1 MNSTMCTALL
11 TLLSMTLFAGNS
23 VLCRLALLE
32 YKMEPVTY
40 TAVRL
45 ISGALMLWLI
55 MAVRHKN
62 VFKSGTW
69 PGALSLFTYMAC
81 FSWAYVELP
90 TAVGT
95 LIIAVAVQTTMI
107 GFGFFSGERPSRQQ
121 GIGIG
126 IALVGLVFLLLPGLT
141 APPFFSS
148 LSIFISGAAWGVYC
162 LCGKGVSDPAAS
174 TAGNFMKAVPFTLL
188 MMLCLPSQ
196 VSFDNPGMWYA
207 LAAGALASA
216 SGYVIWY
223 MVVVRF
229 TVTVAAVVQLSV
241 PVITAIGG
249 VLFIDEAY
257 ALVNQDNGNDFGREA
272 IEVLLKN
279 MEDHRKDLV
288 VIVAGYSQLMEK
300 FIHSNP
306 GLESRFNKY
315 FYFEDY
321 DGAQLFT
328 ILQSMCVK
336 NGYVL
341 TPEGEALAW
350 RELMALYEDR
360 DENFGNARDVRNLFE
375 QAVAR
380 QSDRVA
386 RLEAPTREQL
396 MELRPEDLAEPGDAS
411 SPQGAMEV

>member
-141 APPFFSS
+141 ADHFYIRCGMGRLLPVRQRRERSRRIDRRKLHEGRS
-148 LSIFISGAAWGVYC
+148 LH
-162 LCGKGVSDPAAS
+162 PAHDALPAF
-174 TAGNFMKAVPFTLL
+174 AGEF
-188 MMLCLPSQ
+188 
-196 VSFDNPGMWYA
+196 
-207 LAAGALASA
+207 
-216 SGYVIWY
+216 
-223 MVVVRF
+223 R
-229 TVTVAAVVQLSV
+229 
-241 PVITAIGG
+241 
-249 VLFIDEAY
+249 
-257 ALVNQDNGNDFGREA
+257 
-272 IEVLLKN
+272 
-279 MEDHRKDLV
+279 
-288 VIVAGYSQLMEK
+288 
-300 FIHSNP
+300 
-306 GLESRFNKY
+306 
-315 FYFEDY
+315 
-321 DGAQLFT
+321 
-328 ILQSMCVK
+328 
-336 NGYVL
+336 
-341 TPEGEALAW
+341 
-350 RELMALYEDR
+350 
-360 DENFGNARDVRNLFE
+360 
-375 QAVAR
+375 
-380 QSDRVA
+380 
-386 RLEAPTREQL
+386 
-396 MELRPEDLAEPGDAS
+396 
-411 SPQGAMEV
+411 

>member
-148 LSIFISGAAWGVYC
+148 LIIFISGAAWGVYC

-257 ALVNQDNGNDFGREA
+257 SLYRSADDSFGLEA
-272 IEVLLKN
+272 IDTIVKG
-279 MEDHRKDLV
+279 MEDHREDLI
-288 VIVAGYSQLMEK
+288 VILAGYTKEMEE
-300 FIHSNP
+300 FLTANS
-306 GLESRFNKY
+306 GLRSRFPNIIE
-315 FYFEDY
+315 FPDY
-321 DGAQLFT
+321 TAEELLAITKLTAKKKGYT
-328 ILQSMCVK
+328 IDETCETPLLQYYEK
-336 NGYVL
+336 RQATDARTAGNGRL
-341 TPEGEALAW
+341 
-350 RELMALYEDR
+350 
-360 DENFGNARDVRNLFE
+360 VRNLVE
-375 QAVAR
+375 DAILN
-380 QSDRVA
+380 QSR
-386 RLEAPTREQL
+386 RLTGGDVTKLTEA
-396 MELRPEDLAEPGDAS
+396 ELAALLSEDFDLSEG
-411 SPQGAMEV
+411 

>member
-69 PGALSLFTYMAC
+69 PGALSLFSYMAC

-148 LSIFISGAAWGVYC
+148 LIIFISGAAWGVYC

-249 VLFIDEAY
+249 VLFVKFLNLFRKEKMNPMIGAAGISAFPMASRVVHKMGLKEDPQ
-257 ALVNQDNGNDFGREA
+257 NF
-272 IEVLLKN
+272 LLMHAAGAN
-279 MEDHRKDLV
+279 
-288 VIVAGYSQLMEK
+288 VAGQIASA
-300 FIHSNP
+300 IVG
-306 GLESRFNKY
+306 GLIIS
-315 FYFEDY
+315 
-321 DGAQLFT
+321 L
-328 ILQSMCVK
+328 
-336 NGYVL
+336 VL
-341 TPEGEALAW
+341 
-350 RELMALYEDR
+350 
-360 DENFGNARDVRNLFE
+360 
-375 QAVAR
+375 
-380 QSDRVA
+380 
-386 RLEAPTREQL
+386 
-396 MELRPEDLAEPGDAS
+396 
-411 SPQGAMEV
+411 

>member
-95 LIIAVAVQTTMI
+95 LIIAVAVQTT
-107 GFGFFSGERPSRQQ
+107 
-121 GIGIG
+121 
-126 IALVGLVFLLLPGLT
+126 LVGLVFLLLPGLT

-148 LSIFISGAAWGVYC
+148 LIIFISGAAWGVYC

-249 VLFIDEAY
+249 VLF
-257 ALVNQDNGNDFGREA
+257 VNEP
-272 IEVLLKN
+272 ITL
-279 MEDHRKDLV
+279 
-288 VIVAGYSQLMEK
+288 
-300 FIHSNP
+300 
-306 GLESRFNKY
+306 
-315 FYFEDY
+315 
-321 DGAQLFT
+321 
-328 ILQSMCVK
+328 
-336 NGYVL
+336 
-341 TPEGEALAW
+341 
-350 RELMALYEDR
+350 
-360 DENFGNARDVRNLFE
+360 
-375 QAVAR
+375 
-380 QSDRVA
+380 RVA
-386 RLEAPTREQL
+386 L
-396 MELRPEDLAEPGDAS
+396 S
-411 SPQGAMEV
+411 SAAILGGIFFATAFRRG

>member
-95 LIIAVAVQTTMI
+95 LIIAVAVQTTVI

-148 LSIFISGAAWGVYC
+148 LIIFISGAAWGVYC

-249 VLFIDEAY
+249 VLF
-257 ALVNQDNGNDFGREA
+257 VNEP
-272 IEVLLKN
+272 ITL
-279 MEDHRKDLV
+279 
-288 VIVAGYSQLMEK
+288 
-300 FIHSNP
+300 
-306 GLESRFNKY
+306 
-315 FYFEDY
+315 
-321 DGAQLFT
+321 
-328 ILQSMCVK
+328 
-336 NGYVL
+336 
-341 TPEGEALAW
+341 
-350 RELMALYEDR
+350 
-360 DENFGNARDVRNLFE
+360 
-375 QAVAR
+375 
-380 QSDRVA
+380 RVA
-386 RLEAPTREQL
+386 L
-396 MELRPEDLAEPGDAS
+396 S
-411 SPQGAMEV
+411 SAAILGGIFFATAFRRG

>member
-141 APPFFSS
+141 APPFF
-148 LSIFISGAAWGVYC
+148 
-162 LCGKGVSDPAAS
+162 
-174 TAGNFMKAVPFTLL
+174 
-188 MMLCLPSQ
+188 
-196 VSFDNPGMWYA
+196 
-207 LAAGALASA
+207 
-216 SGYVIWY
+216 
-223 MVVVRF
+223 
-229 TVTVAAVVQLSV
+229 QLSDHFHIRCGMGRLLSV
-241 PVITAIGG
+241 RQRRERSRRVDRRKLHEGRSLHPAH
-249 VLFIDEAY
+249 D
-257 ALVNQDNGNDFGREA
+257 ALPAF
-272 IEVLLKN
+272 
-279 MEDHRKDLV
+279 
-288 VIVAGYSQLMEK
+288 AGE
-300 FIHSNP
+300 F
-306 GLESRFNKY
+306 R
-315 FYFEDY
+315 
-321 DGAQLFT
+321 
-328 ILQSMCVK
+328 
-336 NGYVL
+336 
-341 TPEGEALAW
+341 
-350 RELMALYEDR
+350 
-360 DENFGNARDVRNLFE
+360 
-375 QAVAR
+375 
-380 QSDRVA
+380 
-386 RLEAPTREQL
+386 
-396 MELRPEDLAEPGDAS
+396 
-411 SPQGAMEV
+411 

>member
-148 LSIFISGAAWGVYC
+148 LIIFISGAAWGVYC

-207 LAAGALASA
+207 LAARSA
-216 SGYVIWY
+216 GFRQRLCDLVHGCG
-223 MVVVRF
+223 
-229 TVTVAAVVQLSV
+229 
-241 PVITAIGG
+241 PVHGHRCG
-249 VLFIDEAY
+249 CCPVE
-257 ALVNQDNGNDFGREA
+257 RSR
-272 IEVLLKN
+272 
-279 MEDHRKDLV
+279 DHRHRWCAVRQRAHYAARCPQFRGHPWRHFLCDGISKRVGLRKEGRGVFTKKNSSGPHPQKGRLV
-288 VIVAGYSQLMEK
+288 EGRAAEVPLTRFLKGYSRY
-300 FIHSNP
+300 
-306 GLESRFNKY
+306 GDVC
-315 FYFEDY
+315 FYEHNSMPSHHFPS
-321 DGAQLFT
+321 
-328 ILQSMCVK
+328 IL
-336 NGYVL
+336 
-341 TPEGEALAW
+341 
-350 RELMALYEDR
+350 
-360 DENFGNARDVRNLFE
+360 
-375 QAVAR
+375 
-380 QSDRVA
+380 
-386 RLEAPTREQL
+386 
-396 MELRPEDLAEPGDAS
+396 
-411 SPQGAMEV
+411 

>member
-126 IALVGLVFLLLPGLT
+126 IALVGLVFQLPDHFYIRCGMGRLLPVRQRRERSRRIDRRKLHEGR
-141 APPFFSS
+141 S
-148 LSIFISGAAWGVYC
+148 LH
-162 LCGKGVSDPAAS
+162 PAHDALPAF
-174 TAGNFMKAVPFTLL
+174 AGEF
-188 MMLCLPSQ
+188 
-196 VSFDNPGMWYA
+196 
-207 LAAGALASA
+207 
-216 SGYVIWY
+216 
-223 MVVVRF
+223 R
-229 TVTVAAVVQLSV
+229 
-241 PVITAIGG
+241 
-249 VLFIDEAY
+249 
-257 ALVNQDNGNDFGREA
+257 
-272 IEVLLKN
+272 
-279 MEDHRKDLV
+279 
-288 VIVAGYSQLMEK
+288 
-300 FIHSNP
+300 
-306 GLESRFNKY
+306 
-315 FYFEDY
+315 
-321 DGAQLFT
+321 
-328 ILQSMCVK
+328 
-336 NGYVL
+336 
-341 TPEGEALAW
+341 
-350 RELMALYEDR
+350 
-360 DENFGNARDVRNLFE
+360 
-375 QAVAR
+375 
-380 QSDRVA
+380 
-386 RLEAPTREQL
+386 
-396 MELRPEDLAEPGDAS
+396 
-411 SPQGAMEV
+411 

>member
-45 ISGALMLWLI
+45 ISGRAD
-55 MAVRHKN
+55 AVADHGRAPQER
-62 VFKSGTW
+62 VQVRTW

-148 LSIFISGAAWGVYC
+148 LIIFISGAAWGVYC

-249 VLFIDEAY
+249 VLF
-257 ALVNQDNGNDFGREA
+257 VNEP
-272 IEVLLKN
+272 ITL
-279 MEDHRKDLV
+279 
-288 VIVAGYSQLMEK
+288 
-300 FIHSNP
+300 
-306 GLESRFNKY
+306 
-315 FYFEDY
+315 
-321 DGAQLFT
+321 
-328 ILQSMCVK
+328 
-336 NGYVL
+336 
-341 TPEGEALAW
+341 
-350 RELMALYEDR
+350 
-360 DENFGNARDVRNLFE
+360 
-375 QAVAR
+375 
-380 QSDRVA
+380 RVA
-386 RLEAPTREQL
+386 L
-396 MELRPEDLAEPGDAS
+396 S
-411 SPQGAMEV
+411 SAAILGGIFFATAFRRG

>member
-148 LSIFISGAAWGVYC
+148 LIIFISGAAWGVYC
-162 LCGKGVSDPAAS
+162 LCGKIGRAS
-174 TAGNFMKAVPFTLL
+174 
-188 MMLCLPSQ
+188 C
-196 VSFDNPGMWYA
+196 
-207 LAAGALASA
+207 
-216 SGYVIWY
+216 
-223 MVVVRF
+223 
-229 TVTVAAVVQLSV
+229 
-241 PVITAIGG
+241 
-249 VLFIDEAY
+249 
-257 ALVNQDNGNDFGREA
+257 RE
-272 IEVLLKN
+272 
-279 MEDHRKDLV
+279 
-288 VIVAGYSQLMEK
+288 
-300 FIHSNP
+300 
-306 GLESRFNKY
+306 
-315 FYFEDY
+315 
-321 DGAQLFT
+321 
-328 ILQSMCVK
+328 
-336 NGYVL
+336 
-341 TPEGEALAW
+341 
-350 RELMALYEDR
+350 
-360 DENFGNARDVRNLFE
+360 
-375 QAVAR
+375 
-380 QSDRVA
+380 RV
-386 RLEAPTREQL
+386 
-396 MELRPEDLAEPGDAS
+396 
-411 SPQGAMEV
+411 

>member
-126 IALVGLVFLLLPGLT
+126 IATGKATEAISRQPEASGKIQTNLLL
-141 APPFFSS
+141 
-148 LSIFISGAAWGVYC
+148 GAALADHFYIR
-162 LCGKGVSDPAAS
+162 CGMGRLLPVRQRRERSRRIDRRKLHEGRSLHPAHDALPAF
-174 TAGNFMKAVPFTLL
+174 AGEF
-188 MMLCLPSQ
+188 
-196 VSFDNPGMWYA
+196 
-207 LAAGALASA
+207 
-216 SGYVIWY
+216 
-223 MVVVRF
+223 R
-229 TVTVAAVVQLSV
+229 
-241 PVITAIGG
+241 
-249 VLFIDEAY
+249 
-257 ALVNQDNGNDFGREA
+257 
-272 IEVLLKN
+272 
-279 MEDHRKDLV
+279 
-288 VIVAGYSQLMEK
+288 
-300 FIHSNP
+300 
-306 GLESRFNKY
+306 
-315 FYFEDY
+315 
-321 DGAQLFT
+321 
-328 ILQSMCVK
+328 
-336 NGYVL
+336 
-341 TPEGEALAW
+341 
-350 RELMALYEDR
+350 
-360 DENFGNARDVRNLFE
+360 
-375 QAVAR
+375 
-380 QSDRVA
+380 
-386 RLEAPTREQL
+386 
-396 MELRPEDLAEPGDAS
+396 
-411 SPQGAMEV
+411 

>member
-148 LSIFISGAAWGVYC
+148 LIIFIR
-162 LCGKGVSDPAAS
+162 CGMGRLLPVRQRRERSRRIDRRKLHEGRSLHPAHDALPAF
-174 TAGNFMKAVPFTLL
+174 AGEF
-188 MMLCLPSQ
+188 
-196 VSFDNPGMWYA
+196 
-207 LAAGALASA
+207 
-216 SGYVIWY
+216 
-223 MVVVRF
+223 R
-229 TVTVAAVVQLSV
+229 
-241 PVITAIGG
+241 
-249 VLFIDEAY
+249 
-257 ALVNQDNGNDFGREA
+257 
-272 IEVLLKN
+272 
-279 MEDHRKDLV
+279 
-288 VIVAGYSQLMEK
+288 
-300 FIHSNP
+300 
-306 GLESRFNKY
+306 
-315 FYFEDY
+315 
-321 DGAQLFT
+321 
-328 ILQSMCVK
+328 
-336 NGYVL
+336 
-341 TPEGEALAW
+341 
-350 RELMALYEDR
+350 
-360 DENFGNARDVRNLFE
+360 
-375 QAVAR
+375 
-380 QSDRVA
+380 
-386 RLEAPTREQL
+386 
-396 MELRPEDLAEPGDAS
+396 
-411 SPQGAMEV
+411 

>member
-107 GFGFFSGERPSRQQ
+107 GFGFFSGERPSRQL

-141 APPFFSS
+141 APPFFQLPDHFYIRCGMGRLLPVRQRRERSRRIDRRKLHEGRS
-148 LSIFISGAAWGVYC
+148 LH
-162 LCGKGVSDPAAS
+162 PAHDALPAF
-174 TAGNFMKAVPFTLL
+174 AGEF
-188 MMLCLPSQ
+188 
-196 VSFDNPGMWYA
+196 
-207 LAAGALASA
+207 
-216 SGYVIWY
+216 
-223 MVVVRF
+223 R
-229 TVTVAAVVQLSV
+229 
-241 PVITAIGG
+241 
-249 VLFIDEAY
+249 
-257 ALVNQDNGNDFGREA
+257 
-272 IEVLLKN
+272 
-279 MEDHRKDLV
+279 
-288 VIVAGYSQLMEK
+288 
-300 FIHSNP
+300 
-306 GLESRFNKY
+306 
-315 FYFEDY
+315 
-321 DGAQLFT
+321 
-328 ILQSMCVK
+328 
-336 NGYVL
+336 
-341 TPEGEALAW
+341 
-350 RELMALYEDR
+350 
-360 DENFGNARDVRNLFE
+360 
-375 QAVAR
+375 
-380 QSDRVA
+380 
-386 RLEAPTREQL
+386 
-396 MELRPEDLAEPGDAS
+396 
-411 SPQGAMEV
+411 

>member
-40 TAVRL
+40 TANTCGAAIGGLALDRL
-45 ISGALMLWLI
+45 GLTSPLMISGALMLWLI

-148 LSIFISGAAWGVYC
+148 LIIFISGAAWGVYC

-249 VLFIDEAY
+249 VLF
-257 ALVNQDNGNDFGREA
+257 VNEP
-272 IEVLLKN
+272 ITL
-279 MEDHRKDLV
+279 
-288 VIVAGYSQLMEK
+288 
-300 FIHSNP
+300 
-306 GLESRFNKY
+306 
-315 FYFEDY
+315 
-321 DGAQLFT
+321 
-328 ILQSMCVK
+328 
-336 NGYVL
+336 
-341 TPEGEALAW
+341 
-350 RELMALYEDR
+350 
-360 DENFGNARDVRNLFE
+360 
-375 QAVAR
+375 
-380 QSDRVA
+380 RVA
-386 RLEAPTREQL
+386 L
-396 MELRPEDLAEPGDAS
+396 S
-411 SPQGAMEV
+411 SAAILGGIFFATAFRRG